1 MKKQKFMFNDDVS
14 IDEYH
19 QKQAT
24 IFRNEFEEEL
34 NRQNSIEEPFSD
46 ELKHIQKMALNG
58 KLNPQH
64 KQTLEEWREM
74 YPDRFDNFC
83 EQMNEAN
90 RYKLLHFLH
99 LDQTNEH

>member
-1 MKKQKFMFNDDVS
+1 
-14 IDEYH
+14 
-19 QKQAT
+19 
-24 IFRNEFEEEL
+24 
-34 NRQNSIEEPFSD
+34 
-46 ELKHIQKMALNG
+46 MALNG

-83 EQMNEAN
+83 EQMNEDN

-99 LDQTNEH
+99 LDQKNEQ